1 MAYTQMVP
9 DPTHIPSLF
18 PDNGAFSVFQ
28 RIYISKTYKDE
39 NKQHNNVKTY
49 IIIFHHK
56 NLHV

>member
-1 MAYTQMVP
+1 MAYTKRVLN
-9 DPTHIPSLF
+9 PTHILSLF
-18 PDNGAFSVFQ
+18 PHNGAFSVFQ